1 MNLAHFVI
9 TRFCVRDGLWLKRID
24 GPWFGPGNPL
34 RPRHLAL
41 RLALLEM
48 LCLPGILSQTNQ
60 NFTWVLLVDAALP
73 AAARRRLYALAEQ
86 KARVHI
92 HEYRADGTE
101 PVDALGWLRP
111 AFPETPPDYVLT
123 SLCDDDDSLP
133 RRYVETVQN
142 HVASLE
148 PSAGEREATPLARKA
163 PPPFKTI
170 ASKQFLQWDMAF
182 SAAAPHG
189 WMREW
194 RGAPGGARALPDGSR
209 SLTNQSPGFALLCR
223 YPAFDFS
230 VLGLK
235 HALAETYFDYQV
247 PPPRAN
253 ADIVRARFL
262 QAARDAGIDNVPGG
276 ADAFFDASSA
286 GAAVMANHGANLDPR
301 RIGTCDAAPQRVT
314 GPENCPDAAIDWEA
328 VDRHA
333 RHFRR
338 PARTVRR
345 LELALY
351 GRKGL
356 RLAAAQRF
364 GRNLAQ
370 PFGRRSA

>member
-9 TRFCVRDGLWLKRID
+9 TRFCVRDSRWLKRID
-24 GPWFGPGNPL
+24 GPWFGPTDPL
-34 RPRHLAL
+34 RPRHVAL

-48 LCLPGILSQTNQ
+48 LCLPGILGQTNQ

-73 AAARRRLYALAEQ
+73 PAARERLAALAER
-86 KARVHI
+86 KARVRI

-111 AFPETPPDYVLT
+111 AFPTPLPDYVLT
-123 SLCDDDDSLP
+123 SLCDDDDALP

-142 HVASLE
+142 HVARLPHANKE
-148 PSAGEREATPLARKA
+148 PA
-163 PPPFKTI
+163 PFKTI
-170 ASKQFLQWDMAF
+170 AGKRFLQWDMAF
-182 SAAAPHG
+182 STAAPRG

-194 RGAPGGARALPDGSR
+194 RGEPGGVRALAEGKR
-209 SLTNQSPGFALLCR
+209 RLTNQSPGFALLCR

-230 VLGLK
+230 VLGMK

-247 PPPRAN
+247 PPLRPN
-253 ADIVRARFL
+253 AGIVRARFL
-262 QAARDAGIDNVPGG
+262 QAARKAGIANVPGG
-276 ADAFFDASSA
+276 ADAFFDASDA
-286 GAAVMANHGANLDPR
+286 GAAVMGNHGANLDPR
-301 RIGTCDAAPQRVT
+301 RLATCDDPPQRVIGAET
-314 GPENCPDAAIDWEA
+314 CPDAAIDWDA

-333 RHFRR
+333 DHFRR

-351 GRKGL
+351 GRKGT
-356 RLAAAQRF
+356 RLAAAQRL
-364 GRNLAQ
+364 GRALAQ
-370 PFGRRSA
+370 PFAGRHG

>member
-24 GPWFGPGNPL
+24 GPWFGPANPL

-73 AAARRRLYALAEQ
+73 AAARRRLDALAKR
-86 KARVHI
+86 KAQFHI

-123 SLCDDDDSLP
+123 SLCDDDDALP

-142 HVASLE
+142 HVASLA
-148 PSAGEREATPLARKA
+148 SL
-163 PPPFKTI
+163 PPFKTV
-170 ASKQFLQWDMAF
+170 ASKRFLQWDMAF
-182 SAAAPHG
+182 SAAAPRG

-194 RGAPGGARALPDGSR
+194 HGGPGGARMLPDGSR

-253 ADIVRARFL
+253 AGIVRSRFL
-262 QAARDAGIDNVPGG
+262 QAARDAGIDNVPSGP
-276 ADAFFDASSA
+276 DAFFDASGA

-314 GPENCPDAAIDWEA
+314 GAENCPDAAIDWQA

-333 RHFRR
+333 RFFGR
-338 PARTVRR
+338 PARTMRR

-370 PFGRRSA
+370 PFRRRTA

>member
-9 TRFCVRDGLWLKRID
+9 TRFCVRDGPWLKRID
-24 GPWFGPGNPL
+24 GPWFGPVNPL
-34 RPRHLAL
+34 RPRYVAL

-48 LCLPGILSQTNQ
+48 LCLPGILAQTNQ

-73 AAARRRLYALAEQ
+73 AAARRQLDALAER
-86 KARVHI
+86 KERTHI

-111 AFPETPPDYVLT
+111 AFPEAKPDYVLT
-123 SLCDDDDSLP
+123 SVCDDDDALSK
-133 RRYVETVQN
+133 RYVETVQN
-142 HVASLE
+142 HVA
-148 PSAGEREATPLARKA
+148 GLAP

-170 ASKQFLQWDMAF
+170 ASKQFQQWDMAF
-182 SAAAPHG
+182 STAAPRG

-194 RGAPGGARALPDGSR
+194 RGARTLPDGSR
-209 SLTNQSPGFALLCR
+209 RLINLSPGFALLCR

-235 HALAETYFDYQV
+235 HALAETYFDYKV
-247 PPPRAN
+247 PPPRPN
-253 ADIVRARFL
+253 AAIVRSRFL
-262 QAARDAGIDNVPGG
+262 RAARDAGIANVPSGP
-276 ADAFFDASSA
+276 DAFFDASGA
-286 GAAVMANHGANLDPR
+286 GAAVIANHGANLDTR
-301 RIGTCDAAPQRVT
+301 RLGTRDAPQRVT
-314 GPENCPDAAIDWEA
+314 GAENSPDAAIDWEA
-328 VDRHA
+328 TDRHA
-333 RHFRR
+333 RLFRR

-345 LELALY
+345 LERALY

-364 GRNLAQ
+364 GRILAQ
-370 PFGRRSA
+370 PFARRSGLERDRPA